1 MSPIAAQTN
10 HHYFFLLLGCFCI
23 VIGGNIFIPGY
34 ANGFSIDPQV
44 NLYELWSNEAAMEIW
59 RDRWTDPVF
68 HKRIILL
75 GLQKGLR
82 EQISLPFQGSFN
94 LINLISLIGI
104 VYFIIKIGRKF
115 YHNTNNESYSATILF
130 LLALPMVFA
139 FGGYVSS
146 YDDWLQYWII
156 LVSFYFFYCQ
166 EIFWCALFLLFGTLI
181 RETTFMYGI
190 VFLML
195 PSNYS
200 FSKRLLYFGAIMII
214 FGLIW
219 VQHGN
224 NAVSWDFLIDNRMNA
239 WKANLASNRRIVESF
254 VCIIWILAWPV
265 ALMLKSKLPDKEK
278 RPFVLLILFNL
289 ILVFTTALIH
299 ETRLLFFSIIL
310 IYPMISVRINYN
322 DLRL

>member
-1 MSPIAAQTN
+1 
-10 HHYFFLLLGCFCI
+10 
-23 VIGGNIFIPGY
+23 
-34 ANGFSIDPQV
+34 
-44 NLYELWSNEAAMEIW
+44 
-59 RDRWTDPVF
+59 
-68 HKRIILL
+68 
-75 GLQKGLR
+75 
-82 EQISLPFQGSFN
+82 
-94 LINLISLIGI
+94 
-104 VYFIIKIGRKF
+104 
-115 YHNTNNESYSATILF
+115 
-130 LLALPMVFA
+130 
-139 FGGYVSS
+139 
-146 YDDWLQYWII
+146 
-156 LVSFYFFYCQ
+156 
-166 EIFWCALFLLFGTLI
+166 
-181 RETTFMYGI
+181 MYGI